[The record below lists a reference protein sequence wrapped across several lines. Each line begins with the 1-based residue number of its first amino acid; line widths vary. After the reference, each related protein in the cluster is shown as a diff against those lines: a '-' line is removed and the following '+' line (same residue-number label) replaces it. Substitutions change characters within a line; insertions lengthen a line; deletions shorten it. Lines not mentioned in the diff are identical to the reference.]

1 MSIAPEVEK
10 IVLGPELNGIRM
22 TPEEFDAVGEGEYDP
37 DYRYQLID
45 GVLIVSPPPLEA
57 ERDPNEELG
66 FLLRKYQEEN
76 PQGGCLDVTLPEQL
90 VRTADSRRRADR
102 VIWVGLGRRPDPD
115 NDVPTIAVEFVSYGR
130 RNWQRDYVDKR
141 NEYLEL
147 GVREYWISDR
157 FRRCL
162 TAFRGGGKKQQELT
176 IDEGSICQTE
186 LLPGFE
192 LAVARVL
199 AVADR
204 WAED

>member
-1 MSIAPEVEK
+1 MSIAPEVDK
-10 IVLGPELNGIRM
+10 IVLGPELNGICM

-37 DYRYQLID
+37 DFRYELIH

-66 FLLRKYQEEN
+66 YLLRRYQEEN
-76 PQGGCLDVTLPEQL
+76 PQGGCLDATLPEQF
-90 VRTADSRRRADR
+90 VRTPDSRRRADR
-102 VIWVGLGRRPDPD
+102 VIWAGLGRRPDP
-115 NDVPTIAVEFVSYGR
+115 NSDVPTIAVEFVSYGR
-130 RNWQRDYVDKR
+130 RNWRRDYVEKR
-141 NEYLEL
+141 DEYLAL
-147 GVREYWISDR
+147 GIREYWIFDR

-162 TAFRGGGKKQQELT
+162 TVFRGGDKREELT
-176 IDEGSICQTE
+176 VDEGDIHQTD

-192 LAVARVL
+192 LPVARIL